1 MIFFAKYN
9 CSGFT
14 IRVLHFLYEHD
25 RIEEYKTLG
34 SFGGSMNS
42 NHMSTSSN
50 NLFCQER
57 LQYLRNKFSRI
68 YIAFVIGF
76 LATAAFITVI
86 QIVDSFYFSSENLA
100 QNIYWQWAL
109 SLLPLYLCGLPTIY
123 FCIYKMDVN
132 PPRQNGI
139 SVGLFLLLL
148 LIGRFFTVA
157 GSLVS
162 DLLVFVTESIIGKP
176 IVDSTSEL
184 IAKTPVW
191 LIFVAAVIIA
201 PILEEFIY
209 RKLIID
215 RLYVHGEAAAILVSA
230 VIFAL
235 VHGNLHQVFYA
246 FLNACILGW
255 IYTRTGRLR
264 YTILF
269 HMITNFLGSIA
280 ILPLFDA
287 REKLKEFLSNGD
299 IGMEILSPAMIV
311 GGYGILKLALA
322 ILGAV
327 AFFLSYKRFLPHGRA
342 LDPLPKADAVKIILL
357 NPGCI
362 AFLAVSTFE
371 IILSLF

>member
-1 MIFFAKYN
+1 M
-9 CSGFT
+9 
-14 IRVLHFLYEHD
+14 LHFLYEHD

-50 NLFCQER
+50 NLFGQER

-86 QIVDSFYFSSENLA
+86 QIIDSFYFSSENLA

-132 PPRQNGI
+132 PPGQNGI

-287 REKLKEFLSNGD
+287 REKLKEFLSNED

-371 IILSLF
+371 IILSLL